1 MKKYFAKTFMSLC
14 ALGISSVAFAQEATE
29 TAVEGGMYHKA
40 LKTKFIE
47 GGADFMSLVAIAL
60 IFGLAFCLERII
72 YLNLAETNSSKLL
85 KGIEDALDKGDV
97 EGAKAIARDTR
108 GPIASIAY

>member
-29 TAVEGGMYHKA
+29 TAVEGGMYQA

-47 GGADFMSLVAIAL
+47 GGADFMSLVARPCNACI
-60 IFGLAFCLERII
+60 GL
-72 YLNLAETNSSKLL
+72 LAVTEVIS
-85 KGIEDALDKGDV
+85 LDLTCITEPVK
-97 EGAKAIARDTR
+97 
-108 GPIASIAY
+108 SLFF